1 MDYIDFIYYILE
13 YNNFWN
19 NTNNYIWKSC
29 NIKMIENNSEIKIL
43 DLLFSYII
51 MDLPIRIYLEEI
63 NPIEMK
69 CQLSPGISNIC
80 I

>member
-1 MDYIDFIYYILE
+1 
-13 YNNFWN
+13 
-19 NTNNYIWKSC
+19 
-29 NIKMIENNSEIKIL
+29 MIENNSEIKIL

-69 CQLSPGISNIC
+69 C
-80 I
+80 

>member
-1 MDYIDFIYYILE
+1 
-13 YNNFWN
+13 
-19 NTNNYIWKSC
+19 
-29 NIKMIENNSEIKIL
+29 MIENNSEIKIL

-69 CQLSPGISNIC
+69 CWAQDHDHEEYRIFQIILIPTEWNARPMIRIPTA
-80 I
+80 